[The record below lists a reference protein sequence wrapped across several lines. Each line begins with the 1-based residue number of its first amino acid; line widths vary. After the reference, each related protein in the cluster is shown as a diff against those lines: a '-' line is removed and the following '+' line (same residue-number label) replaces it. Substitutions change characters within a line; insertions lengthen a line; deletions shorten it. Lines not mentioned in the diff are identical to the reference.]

1 MLPLIRIFEEIE
13 DPRGLNVRHDLTAML
28 FIALSATLC
37 GAKSAIEIADFAA
50 ANEAE
55 LAEIVDLPHGAPS
68 HDSFSRMFRLLDPE
82 ELAAALCRF
91 AAELRQGLGL
101 GPVPSVVAV
110 DGKRMRRGYERGRS
124 ALPPL
129 MVSVWDAETRLSL
142 SAQAPPAGADPAN
155 EVAAALAALKGVML
169 QGCIVT
175 ADAAH
180 CHAGMASGVLQRGA
194 DYAFVL
200 KSNHNALHAYA
211 EARFAQAEVRRAL
224 PCHEVE
230 AFGHDRRERRR
241 VSLVGVT
248 KTAPAFP
255 GLKAI
260 ARIER
265 ERQVTGRDSARSV
278 HYVVLSRPLRLE
290 RLLEVTRLHWSVE
303 NHLHR
308 QLDVVFY
315 EDAARSRKN
324 NAPYNLS
331 VIRRMALDI
340 LRVHPDP
347 RSPSRK
353 MNLARWKKGFFFELF
368 AYMR

>member
-1 MLPLIRIFEEIE
+1 MRALIRIFDEIE

-28 FIALSATLC
+28 FIALAATLC

-68 HDSFSRMFRLLDPE
+68 HDSFSRIFRLLDPE
-82 ELAAALCRF
+82 ALSAALLRF
-91 AAELRQGLGL
+91 AQELRKGLGL
-101 GPVPSVVAV
+101 GPLPGVVAV

-129 MVSVWDAETRLSL
+129 MVSVWEAETRLSL
-142 SAQAPPAGADPAN
+142 AAQAPVAGADPAN
-155 EVAAALAALKGVML
+155 EVAAALAALKTVML
-169 QGCIVT
+169 RGSIVT

-180 CHAGMASGVLQRGA
+180 CHAAMASGVLQRGA
-194 DYAFVL
+194 DYALVL
-200 KSNHNALHAYA
+200 KGNHNALHAYA
-211 EARFAQAEVRRAL
+211 EARFAQAEAGRAL

-230 AFGHDRRERRR
+230 TFGHDRRERRR

-248 KTAPAFP
+248 KTAPPFP

-265 ERQVTGRDSARSV
+265 EREVTGRKTERSV
-278 HYVVLSRPLRLE
+278 HYVVLSRRLPLDRLMQ
-290 RLLEVTRLHWSVE
+290 VIRLHWSVE

-308 QLDVVFY
+308 QLDVVFH

-324 NAPYNLS
+324 NAPYNQS
-331 VIRRMALDI
+331 IIRRMALDM
-340 LRVHPDP
+340 LRAHPDR
-347 RSPSRK
+347 RSPARK
-353 MNLARWKKGFFFELF
+353 MNIARWKKGFLFELF